1 MLVSGRTRGLVPF
14 AALSLREVADLKL
27 VLPSHNHFL
36 RHTLEHHIN
45 RGDLRPVQTLEIDGQ
60 GATLQF
66 VAHSDWSTILPSIAL
81 VREFESQR
89 FTINPIREP
98 GLRTEIYELRSS
110 KHALSEASMRFIA
123 MLEEDL
129 RNAPALP
136 VVSPEYKSGSV

>member
-1 MLVSGRTRGLVPF
+1 MSDRLVLVSGRIRGLTPL
-14 AALSLREVADLKL
+14 APLSLQEVADLKL

-45 RGDLRPVQTLEIDGQ
+45 RGDFRPVQTLEIDGQ
-60 GATLQF
+60 SATLQF
-66 VAHSDWSTILPSIAL
+66 VASSDWSTILPSIAL

-98 GLRTEIYELRSS
+98 ELRTEIYALHSS
-110 KHALSEASMRFIA
+110 KHRLNEASTRFIA

-129 RNAPALP
+129 RHAPMLP
-136 VVSPEYKSGSV
+136 SIA